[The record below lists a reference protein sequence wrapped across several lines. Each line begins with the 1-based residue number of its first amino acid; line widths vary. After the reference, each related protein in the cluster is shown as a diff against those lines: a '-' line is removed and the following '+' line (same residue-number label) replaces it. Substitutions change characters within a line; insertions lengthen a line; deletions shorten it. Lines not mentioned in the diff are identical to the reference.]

1 LSPPVLLK
9 INGIVV
15 LLKQR
20 LAYIHCRLRKLRRYD
35 RNIWSIKWS

>member
-15 LLKQR
+15 LLKR
-20 LAYIHCRLRKLRRYD
+20 LAYIHCRLRKLRRCD